1 MPPLLHRFPV
11 GHSDAMLPPPRR
23 WDQLGRF
30 AMMHSPVAFRA
41 FVEAHLPSA
50 PSRVLEVGCGRGAL
64 ALAVSELGYEV
75 DAIDPKAPAGA
86 IFHAVSLE
94 EFSDPG
100 SFDAVL
106 ANLSLHHI
114 PDLGAAVA
122 RIRQLLRPGGRL
134 IVNELAWDRFDEA
147 TARWYLEHRTAT
159 DPGAPGA
166 LERCL
171 DKWAADHA
179 DLHTSAVMRTEL
191 DRHFEERFFV
201 WTPQLN
207 RELGE
212 AVDDRAELALI
223 EAGAIQ
229 ATGFRYLGERP

>member
-1 MPPLLHRFPV
+1 
-11 GHSDAMLPPPRR
+11 
-23 WDQLGRF
+23 
-30 AMMHSPVAFRA
+30 MHSPVAFRA
-41 FVEAHLPSA
+41 FVKAHLPSA

-75 DAIDPKAPAGA
+75 DAIDPRAPEGA
-86 IFHAVSLE
+86 IFQAVSLE

-100 SFDAVL
+100 PFDAVL

-134 IVNELAWDRFDEA
+134 IINELAWDRFDEP
-147 TARWYLEHRTAT
+147 TASWYLEQRAAT
-159 DPGAPGA
+159 NRGAPHS

-171 DKWAADHA
+171 DEWAADHA
-179 DLHTSAVMRTEL
+179 GLHTSAAMRSEL

-201 WTPQLN
+201 WTPYLN
-207 RELGE
+207 RELGK
-212 AVDDRAELALI
+212 AIDDRAEQALI

-229 ATGFRYLGERP
+229 ATGFRYVGERA